1 MVADIITI
9 LTCFGPTLQFVVVN
23 VILTLRSHLFI
34 TDAKSLR
41 YRQCGICPCPQF
53 SLYVTLT
60 INYLFSTV
68 ATLPDVNSP
77 ASTIVAAFPPCT
89 FGTSPF
95 HLSIFCFSISSGV
108 SDSAI
113 FLFASASASA
123 LILVASALPS
133 AVIYACSASL
143 AAFSLSCSAAM
154 RATSLSLSACTFAVL
169 ASIFASSSSCCAFT
183 FF

>member
-1 MVADIITI
+1 MAADIITI

-23 VILTLRSHLFI
+23 VIFTLRSHLFI

-41 YRQCGICPCPQF
+41 YRQCGICPQF
-53 SLYVTLT
+53 SLYVTLI

-133 AVIYACSASL
+133 AVIFACSASI

-169 ASIFASSSSCCAFT
+169 ASIFASSSSCYAFT